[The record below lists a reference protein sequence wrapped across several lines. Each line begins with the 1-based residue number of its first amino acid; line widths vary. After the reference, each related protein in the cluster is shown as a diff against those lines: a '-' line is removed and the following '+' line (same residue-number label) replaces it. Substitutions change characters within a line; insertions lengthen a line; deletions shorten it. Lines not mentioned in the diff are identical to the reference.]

1 MSPIEV
7 AATITE
13 HAAKG
18 LASRWTKCGRNF
30 RRFLGFIGT
39 LSTVVG
45 LCTALYAQGLMPA
58 SQSYVHDEIGKQVAP
73 MTVAIDMLHRD
84 VSALQSDLI
93 KLAAA
98 PPNFDLLEQ
107 LRRIEAKLDDVKK
120 APLNKTSPH

>member
-1 MSPIEV
+1 MSPIEAV
-7 AATITE
+7 AAVTE

-18 LASRWTKCGRNF
+18 LASRWTKCGRSF

-73 MTVAIDMLHRD
+73 MAVAIDMLRHD
-84 VSALQSDLI
+84 VGALQSDLI
-93 KLAAA
+93 KLASA
-98 PPNFDLLEQ
+98 PPNFDLLAQ
-107 LRRIEAKLDDVKK
+107 LARIEAKLDDVKK
-120 APLNKTSPH
+120 VPVNKTGPH